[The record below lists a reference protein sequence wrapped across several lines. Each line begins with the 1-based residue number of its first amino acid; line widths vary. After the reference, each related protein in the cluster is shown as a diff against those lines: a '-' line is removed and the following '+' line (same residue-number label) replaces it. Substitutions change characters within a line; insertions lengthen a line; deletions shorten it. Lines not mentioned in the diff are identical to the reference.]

1 MNGHVMR
8 VATRWSSGMIVT
20 AAVLMATGVAAQ
32 SALVQLG
39 LTETAARTFLWD
51 ELTNPA
57 SHRGADIVVA
67 GTRAFLKLPR
77 SARAAAASG
86 LFAWARSYVN
96 SPAFTAKYN
105 EFRRGSVDLAPQYD
119 RSVEQE
125 VRLEID
131 RQLEDLQQLRPR
143 LAKLPADE
151 RAGVLEQLT
160 LREKQLTDPAFI
172 KQRQEQVAEERA
184 QAHASAA
191 SASARNG
198 LTIPADPKALV
209 ARRLRDFLAATA
221 DVNFETK
228 TISLTGG
235 PDGIEFVDPAV
246 RTRPLMWLEAV
257 IVGPE
262 ATAAARAAAQ
272 VWLKENDR

>member
-1 MNGHVMR
+1 
-8 VATRWSSGMIVT
+8 
-20 AAVLMATGVAAQ
+20 
-32 SALVQLG
+32 
-39 LTETAARTFLWD
+39 
-51 ELTNPA
+51 
-57 SHRGADIVVA
+57 
-67 GTRAFLKLPR
+67 
-77 SARAAAASG
+77 
-86 LFAWARSYVN
+86 VN

-105 EFRRGSVDLAPQYD
+105 DFRHGAVDRAPQYD

-131 RQLEDLQQLRPR
+131 RQLEDLQQIRPS
-143 LAKLPADE
+143 LAKLPTDE
-151 RAGVLEQLT
+151 RAGVLEQLN
-160 LREKQLTDPAFI
+160 LREQQLRDPTFI

-198 LTIPADPKALV
+198 LAIPADPKALV

-272 VWLKENDR
+272 AWLKENDR